1 MEELI
6 NKRVKEIQISGIRKF
21 YNMTLKYPDVIS
33 LTLGQPDFNTPEH
46 VKEAGIKAINANKTK
61 YTENPGLLELREQ
74 ISKYIKLK
82 YGMDYNPYDEII
94 VTNGASEGI
103 DSTLRTILDEGS
115 EVILPAPVYPGY
127 EPIIKMCCAVPK
139 YIDTRKNNFKITAE
153 DIEKNITSKT
163 RCIILPYPSNPTGA
177 VLTKD
182 EVQKIADV
190 LRDKEIFVLSDEIYS
205 ELVYDRNHF
214 SIASI
219 PEMKEKTIVINGLSK
234 SHSMTGWRIG
244 FILGPSYLTKHIVK
258 VHQYNTTCASSISQ
272 YAALEAVKNGSD
284 DPLAMKNEYK
294 KRRYYIF
301 NRLINMG
308 FEVTKPDGAFYI
320 FPSISKFNLSSFEF
334 ASKLLEKQRVAV
346 VPGDAFSSYGEGYI
360 RLSFACSMDTLNEA
374 LNRIERFI
382 NIDSINS

>member
-61 YTENPGLLELREQ
+61 YTENPGLLELRKE

-82 YGMDYNPYDEII
+82 YGMDYDPYNEII

-115 EVILPAPVYPGY
+115 EVILPGPVYPGY
-127 EPIIKMCCAVPK
+127 EPIIKMCGAVPK

-153 DIEKNITSKT
+153 DIGKNITSKT

-190 LRDKEIFVLSDEIYS
+190 LRDREIFVLSDEIYS

-219 PEMKEKTIVINGLSK
+219 PGMKEKTIVINGLSK

-258 VHQYNTTCASSISQ
+258 VHQYNATCASSISQ

-294 KRRYYIF
+294 KRRDYIF

-308 FEVTKPDGAFYI
+308 FEVAKPDGAFYI
-320 FPSISKFNLSSFEF
+320 FPSISKFN
-334 ASKLLEKQRVAV
+334 
-346 VPGDAFSSYGEGYI
+346 
-360 RLSFACSMDTLNEA
+360 
-374 LNRIERFI
+374 
-382 NIDSINS
+382 

>member
-61 YTENPGLLELREQ
+61 YTENPGLLELREE
-74 ISKYIKLK
+74 ISKYIRLK
-82 YGMDYNPYDEII
+82 YSMDYNPYDEII

-127 EPIIKMCCAVPK
+127 EPIIKMCGAIPK

-153 DIEKNITSKT
+153 DIEKNITPKT

-177 VLTKD
+177 VLTKG

-219 PEMKEKTIVINGLSK
+219 PGMKEKTIVINGLSK

-294 KRRYYIF
+294 KRRDYIF

-320 FPSISKFNLSSFEF
+320 FPSISKFNMSSFEF

-360 RLSFACSMDTLNEA
+360 RLSFACSMDTLSEA

>member
-1 MEELI
+1 MEQLI
-6 NKRVKEIQISGIRKF
+6 NKRVKKIQISGIRKF

-46 VKEAGIKAINANKTK
+46 VKEAGIKAINSNKTK
-61 YTENPGLLELREQ
+61 YTENPGLLELRKE

-82 YGMDYNPYDEII
+82 YGMDYDPYDEII

-115 EVILPAPVYPGY
+115 EVILPGPVYPGY
-127 EPIIKMCCAVPK
+127 EPIIKMCGAVPK

-177 VLTKD
+177 VLTED

-214 SIASI
+214 SIAST
-219 PEMKEKTIVINGLSK
+219 PGMKEKTIVINGLSK

-258 VHQYNTTCASSISQ
+258 VHQYNATCASSISQ

-294 KRRYYIF
+294 KRRDYTF

-320 FPSISKFNLSSFEF
+320 FPSISKFNLNSFEF

-374 LNRIERFI
+374 LNRIEKFI
-382 NIDSINS
+382 NIDSINL

>member
-61 YTENPGLLELREQ
+61 YTENPGLLELRKE

-82 YGMDYNPYDEII
+82 YGMDYDPYNEII

-115 EVILPAPVYPGY
+115 EVILPGPVYPGY
-127 EPIIKMCCAVPK
+127 EPIIKMCGAVPK

-153 DIEKNITSKT
+153 DIGKNITSKT

-190 LRDKEIFVLSDEIYS
+190 LRDREIFVLSDEIYS

-219 PEMKEKTIVINGLSK
+219 PGMKEKTIVINGLSK

-258 VHQYNTTCASSISQ
+258 VHQYNATCASSISQ

-294 KRRYYIF
+294 KRRDYIF

-308 FEVTKPDGAFYI
+308 FEVAKPDGAFYI
-320 FPSISKFNLSSFEF
+320 FPSISKFNLNSFEF

>member
-61 YTENPGLLELREQ
+61 YTENPGLLELRKE

-82 YGMDYNPYDEII
+82 YGMDYDPYDEII

-115 EVILPAPVYPGY
+115 EVILPGPVYPGY
-127 EPIIKMCCAVPK
+127 EPIIKMCGAVPK

-153 DIEKNITSKT
+153 DIGKNITSKT

-190 LRDKEIFVLSDEIYS
+190 LRDREIFVLSDEIYS

-219 PEMKEKTIVINGLSK
+219 PGMKEKTIVINGLSK

-258 VHQYNTTCASSISQ
+258 VHQYNATCASSISQ

-294 KRRYYIF
+294 KRRDYIF

-308 FEVTKPDGAFYI
+308 FEVAKPDGAFYI

>member
-61 YTENPGLLELREQ
+61 YTENPGLLELRKE

-82 YGMDYNPYDEII
+82 YGMDYDPYNEII

-115 EVILPAPVYPGY
+115 EVILPGPVYPGY
-127 EPIIKMCCAVPK
+127 EPIIKMCGAVPK

-153 DIEKNITSKT
+153 DIGKNITSKT

-190 LRDKEIFVLSDEIYS
+190 LRDREIFVLSDEIYS

-219 PEMKEKTIVINGLSK
+219 PGMKEKTIVINGLSK

-258 VHQYNTTCASSISQ
+258 VHQYNATCASSISQ

-294 KRRYYIF
+294 KRRDYIF

-308 FEVTKPDGAFYI
+308 FEVAKPDGAFYI
-320 FPSISKFNLSSFEF
+320 FPSISKLNMSSFEF

-382 NIDSINS
+382 NIDSINL

>member
-61 YTENPGLLELREQ
+61 YTENPGLLELRKE

-82 YGMDYNPYDEII
+82 YGMDYDPYDEII

-115 EVILPAPVYPGY
+115 EVILPGPVYPGY
-127 EPIIKMCCAVPK
+127 EPIIKMCGAVPK

-153 DIEKNITSKT
+153 DIGKNITSKT

-190 LRDKEIFVLSDEIYS
+190 LKDKEIFVLSDEIYS

-219 PEMKEKTIVINGLSK
+219 PGMKEKTIVINGLSK

-258 VHQYNTTCASSISQ
+258 VHQYNATCASSISQ

-294 KRRYYIF
+294 KRRDYIF

-308 FEVTKPDGAFYI
+308 FEVAKPDGAFYI
-320 FPSISKFNLSSFEF
+320 FPSISKFNMNSFEF

-382 NIDSINS
+382 NIDSINL

>member
-61 YTENPGLLELREQ
+61 YTENPGLLELRKE

-82 YGMDYNPYDEII
+82 YGMDYDPYNEII

-115 EVILPAPVYPGY
+115 EVILPGPVYPGY
-127 EPIIKMCCAVPK
+127 EPIIKMCGAVPK

-153 DIEKNITSKT
+153 DIGKNITSKT

-190 LRDKEIFVLSDEIYS
+190 LRDREIFVLSDEIYS

-219 PEMKEKTIVINGLSK
+219 PGMKEKTIVINGLSK

-258 VHQYNTTCASSISQ
+258 VHQYNATCASSISQ

-294 KRRYYIF
+294 KRRDYIF

-308 FEVTKPDGAFYI
+308 FEVAKPDGAFYI
-320 FPSISKFNLSSFEF
+320 FPSISKFNMNSFEF

>member
-61 YTENPGLLELREQ
+61 YTENPGLLELRKE

-82 YGMDYNPYDEII
+82 YGMDYDPYNEII

-115 EVILPAPVYPGY
+115 EVILPGPVYPGY
-127 EPIIKMCCAVPK
+127 EPIIKMCGAVPK

-153 DIEKNITSKT
+153 DIGKNITSKT

-190 LRDKEIFVLSDEIYS
+190 LRDREIFVLSDEIYS

-219 PEMKEKTIVINGLSK
+219 PGMKEKTIVINGLSK

-258 VHQYNTTCASSISQ
+258 VHQYNATCASSISQ

-294 KRRYYIF
+294 KRRDYIF

-308 FEVTKPDGAFYI
+308 FEVAKPDGAFYI
-320 FPSISKFNLSSFEF
+320 FPSISKFNMNSFEF

-382 NIDSINS
+382 NIDSINL

>member
-61 YTENPGLLELREQ
+61 YTENPGLLELRKE

-82 YGMDYNPYDEII
+82 YGMDYDPYNEII

-115 EVILPAPVYPGY
+115 EVILPGPVYPGY
-127 EPIIKMCCAVPK
+127 EPIIKMCGAVPK

-153 DIEKNITSKT
+153 DIGKNITSKT

-190 LRDKEIFVLSDEIYS
+190 LRDREIFVLSDEIYS

-219 PEMKEKTIVINGLSK
+219 PGMKEKTIVINGLSK

-258 VHQYNTTCASSISQ
+258 VHQYNATCASSISQ

-294 KRRYYIF
+294 KRRDYIF

-308 FEVTKPDGAFYI
+308 FEVAKPDGAFYI

>member
-61 YTENPGLLELREQ
+61 YTENPGLLELRKE

-82 YGMDYNPYDEII
+82 YGMDYDPYNEII

-115 EVILPAPVYPGY
+115 EVILPGPVYPGY
-127 EPIIKMCCAVPK
+127 EPIIKMCGAVPK

-153 DIEKNITSKT
+153 DIGKNITSKT

-190 LRDKEIFVLSDEIYS
+190 LRDREIFVLSDEIYS

-219 PEMKEKTIVINGLSK
+219 PGMKEKTIVINGLSK

-258 VHQYNTTCASSISQ
+258 VHQYNATCASSISQ

-294 KRRYYIF
+294 KRRDYIF

-308 FEVTKPDGAFYI
+308 FEVAKPDGAFYI
-320 FPSISKFNLSSFEF
+320 FPSISKFNISSFEF

-382 NIDSINS
+382 NIDSINL